1 MKKLSYLTEQVEQG
15 LEKRPGG
22 QFLARRCKA
31 KTRLT
36 GRAAMWAEGRCRD
49 PEMRASCPRLEL
61 LWTWEVIEGGV
72 SGTLG
77 SRLGFKELDGRC
89 SHSPRNRIRAD
100 FMAGR
105 RGAGRASSDL
115 VAL

>member
-1 MKKLSYLTEQVEQG
+1 
-15 LEKRPGG
+15 
-22 QFLARRCKA
+22 
-31 KTRLT
+31 
-36 GRAAMWAEGRCRD
+36 MWAEGRCRD
-49 PEMRASCPRLEL
+49 PEMRASCPRLATSL
-61 LWTWEVIEGGV
+61 DVGGDRGGV
-72 SGTLG
+72 SGTLS

>member
-1 MKKLSYLTEQVEQG
+1 M
-15 LEKRPGG
+15 GG
-22 QFLARRCKA
+22 GEVTGSRDAARVARV
-31 KTRLT
+31 
-36 GRAAMWAEGRCRD
+36 WQ
-49 PEMRASCPRLEL
+49 L